1 MKAQALRNSID
12 KYAWLRWSILVLI
25 LVTTFTSVIAGPL
38 ALVVYILPT
47 IFVFMHGARYLGRKN
62 IFLFFILTY
71 VITFTAE
78 YLGVH
83 TGQIFGTYYYNAV
96 SNGPLLGGV
105 PVLLMLTYF
114 TLAYSTYV
122 LLRVIFGW
130 VSVITG
136 WKVLAISLLGGMVMT
151 LSDLASDPVNST
163 VNQLYIWTQGGV
175 FFGVPYQNFIG
186 WLGETFL
193 LFLVISLVFGYVTK
207 APQYKKQPSAQFLLE
222 PIVLFIIPIL
232 PVVLRPL
239 WMHQSTNIYQPM
251 SLIALFGL
259 GTIGLMGLIRVTS
272 YHQKTRKT

>member
-1 MKAQALRNSID
+1 MKAQALRNTVD
-12 KYAWLRWSILVLI
+12 KYVWLRWSILVLI
-25 LVTTFTSVIAGPL
+25 LITTFTGVISGPL

-47 IFVFMHGARYLGRKN
+47 IFIFMHGARYLGRKN
-62 IFLFFILTY
+62 ILLFFILTY
-71 VITFTAE
+71 IITFAAE

-130 VSVITG
+130 ISVITG

-186 WLGETFL
+186 WLGETFI
-193 LFLVISLVFGYVTK
+193 LFLVISLVLGYVTK
-207 APQYKKQPSAQFLLE
+207 APQQKKQPSARFLLE
-222 PIVLFIIPIL
+222 PIVLFIIPVL
-232 PVVLRPL
+232 PVILRPL
-239 WMHQSTNIYQPM
+239 WMHQYVNIYQPM

-272 YHQKTRKT
+272 YHRNIRKT